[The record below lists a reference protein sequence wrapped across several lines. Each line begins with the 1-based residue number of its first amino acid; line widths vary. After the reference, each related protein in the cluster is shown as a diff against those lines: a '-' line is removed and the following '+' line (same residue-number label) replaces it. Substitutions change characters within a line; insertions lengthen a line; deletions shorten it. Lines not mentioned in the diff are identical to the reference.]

1 MSLLHAIVLGVIQ
14 GLTEFLPVSSSG
26 HLVIVPRMLGW
37 GEHPRA
43 FDVALHQGTLLA
55 TLLYFRRDFI
65 RLTVDGVHDAVRHGT
80 HFARFS
86 PYGRLAWLIVLGC
99 LPAVLIGALFGSW
112 IDAHAGRVWLVA
124 LFLVLFGVL
133 MLIAER
139 VRRPDVSSSSMERVD
154 TRRSVLIGA
163 AQAVA
168 LLPGVSRSGIT
179 IATGMFAGLSRET
192 AARFSFLLSAPVI
205 LGAGLKDLPDIRHA
219 SEQGINGTE
228 LAAGFVVSFVVGLA
242 AMHFLLRY
250 VARYSLAAFTGYRV
264 AIAALAVLVIYV
276 V

>member
-55 TLLYFRRDFI
+55 TLLYFRQDFV
-65 RLTVDGVHDAVRHGT
+65 RLTVDGVHDAMQHRT

-99 LPAVLIGALFGSW
+99 LPAVLIGALFSSW
-112 IDAHAGRVWLVA
+112 IDAHADRAWLIA
-124 LFLVLFGVL
+124 LYLVLFGGL
-133 MLIAER
+133 MLIAEQ
-139 VRRPDVSSSSMERVD
+139 VRQPDMSSSGVERVD
-154 TRRSVLIGA
+154 ARRSLMIGA

-179 IATGMFAGLSRET
+179 ISTGMFAGLSRET
-192 AARFSFLLSAPVI
+192 AARFSFLLAAPVI

-219 SEQGINGTE
+219 SEQGIGGGE

-242 AMHFLLRY
+242 AVHFLLRY
-250 VARYSLAAFTGYRV
+250 VARYSLSAFAAYRV
-264 AIAALAVLVIYV
+264 AIAALAMLVIYV
-276 V
+276 L